1 VSLEPVRCGT
11 AEQLAR
17 LWYLRALH
25 AGDTDATATVDD
37 LASFLLGDAGDV
49 MARRRLWAQLDP
61 DCHLLWSLMDG
72 LWQPDDLDELT
83 ERDWVRMS
91 FPTVA
96 HEVQARYERTRER
109 VAADIEGA
117 VRLARYSAAEARRAA
132 RTAVAS

>member
-1 VSLEPVRCGT
+1 MSLEPVRCGT

-17 LWYLRALH
+17 LWYLRAIH
-25 AGDTDATATVDD
+25 AGDHDVVMTVDD
-37 LASFLLGDAGDV
+37 LVSFLLGDAGDV
-49 MARRRLWAQLDP
+49 TARQRLWAQLDA

-83 ERDWVRMS
+83 DRDWVRMS
-91 FPTVA
+91 FSTVG
-96 HEVQARYERTRER
+96 HEIQARYERTRER

-132 RTAVAS
+132 RTAVA